1 MSFFTIEFLND
12 RWSLGAEVGEVPT
25 MAAIEAA
32 GEYPWGDFWGS
43 VVEYLF
49 QTDPQLAGK
58 RDTVEIDP
66 DTQGLY
72 VYGTDEQTVIRVQE
86 LLEPLATDPDEM
98 AGFITNVTATGFIF
112 D

>member
-1 MSFFTIEFLND
+1 MSFFEIEFLNG

-25 MAAIEAA
+25 MAAIETA

-49 QTDPQLAGK
+49 QVDPQLAGK

-66 DTQGLY
+66 DSQGLY
-72 VYGTDEQTVIRVQE
+72 VYGTDEEAVVRVQK
-86 LLEPLATDPDEM
+86 LLEPLATDPEAMTD
-98 AGFITNVTATGFIF
+98 FIRAATATGFIF